1 MCQTAL
7 ISRSIVRISARSFE
21 QNLEAV
27 SGASVTL
34 NKLIRLNNALD
45 RLYETIYEQFNDITP
60 DDYKIIEPQL
70 LLLLNTLKGLCNTYK
85 KMRTAGRYSEEISKL
100 GMNYSALYELNHDI
114 KNFRVKK
121 IDADFS
127 SLLLKVDEAM
137 NLL

>member
-7 ISRSIVRISARSFE
+7 ISKSIVRMSVRSFE

-27 SGASVTL
+27 SGASITL

-45 RLYETIYEQFNDITP
+45 KLYETIYDQFNDITL

-70 LLLLNTLKGLCNTYK
+70 LLLLNTIRGLCTTYK
-85 KMRTAGRYSEEISKL
+85 KMRTSGRHSEEITKL
-100 GMNYSALYELNHDI
+100 GMNYSALYELNYDI

-121 IDADFS
+121 IDAELS
-127 SLLLKVDEAM
+127 SLLQKVDEAM
-137 NLL
+137 KTL

>member
-70 LLLLNTLKGLCNTYK
+70 LLLLNTLKGLCHTYK
-85 KMRTAGRYSEEISKL
+85 KMPTAGRYSEEISKL
-100 GMNYSALYELNHDI
+100 CMNYSALYELNYDI

-121 IDADFS
+121 IDAELS
-127 SLLLKVDEAM
+127 SLLQKVDEAM
-137 NLL
+137 QIL

>member
-7 ISRSIVRISARSFE
+7 ISKSIVRISARSFE

-27 SGASVTL
+27 SGASVTH

-45 RLYETIYEQFNDITP
+45 RLYETIYDQFNDITP

-85 KMRTAGRYSEEISKL
+85 KMRTSGKHSEEIAKL
-100 GMNYSALYELNHDI
+100 GRNYSALYELNCDI

-121 IDADFS
+121 ITPELS
-127 SLLLKVDEAM
+127 CLLGKVDEAM
-137 NLL
+137 KML